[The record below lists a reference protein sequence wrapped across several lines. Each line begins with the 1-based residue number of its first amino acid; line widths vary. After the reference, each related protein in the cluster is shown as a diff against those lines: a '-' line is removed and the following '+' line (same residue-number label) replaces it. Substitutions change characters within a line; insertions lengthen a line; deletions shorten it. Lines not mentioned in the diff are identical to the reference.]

1 MHLGMSGRFT
11 VYAKGHVYMPGEFA
25 EDAPPAEAGTGKHDH
40 VVFETDA
47 HARIVYTDHRRF
59 GLMLLTKTADA
70 RQAPVV
76 QGAGARTARRRF
88 HARSSLGRAE
98 GEEDAD
104 QGGPPRSARGRGP
117 RQYLC
122 VRGAVR
128 GRHFAQAHGV
138 APWPARAPRVWCP
151 RSRSVLKDAIA
162 AGGSTLRDYA
172 KTDGGL
178 GYFQHRFKV
187 YDREGKRCPKP
198 GCKGTVKRIVQ
209 SGRSTFYCPSC
220 QR

>member
-1 MHLGMSGRFT
+1 
-11 VYAKGHVYMPGEFA
+11 
-25 EDAPPAEAGTGKHDH
+25 
-40 VVFETDA
+40 
-47 HARIVYTDHRRF
+47 
-59 GLMLLTKTADA
+59 MLLTKTADLDKH
-70 RQAPVV
+70 PSV

-98 GEEDAD
+98 RKKTPIKAALLD
-104 QGGPPRSARGRGP
+104 QRVVAGLGNIYVCEA
-117 RQYLC
+117 L
-122 VRGAVR
+122 
-128 GRHFAQAHGV
+128 FAAGISPKRMASTV
-138 APWPARAPRVWCP
+138 AGARAARLVPAI
-151 RSRSVLKDAIA
+151 RSVLKDAIA